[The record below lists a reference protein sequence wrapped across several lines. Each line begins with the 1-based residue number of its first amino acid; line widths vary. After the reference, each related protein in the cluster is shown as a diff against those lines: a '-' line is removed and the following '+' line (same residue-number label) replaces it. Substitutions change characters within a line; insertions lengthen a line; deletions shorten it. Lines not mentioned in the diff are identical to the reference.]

1 MCSDMAELPPFPPEH
16 RTGAL
21 SGESLTCP
29 RCRDVL
35 IPKLEHGVEIDVCS
49 HCSGIWLDRNE
60 LDQLL
65 AAALWELDRYASKI
79 SDQVIEH
86 PSRSSK
92 SIDEVYFGFK
102 NNFGKFLG
110 KLRKSR

>member
-1 MCSDMAELPPFPPEH
+1 MAEPPPFPSEQ
-16 RTGAL
+16 RNRGL

-29 RCRDVL
+29 RCHDLLV
-35 IPKLEHGVEIDVCS
+35 PKLEHGVEIDVCS
-49 HCSGIWLDRNE
+49 HCSGIWLGRNE

-86 PSRSSK
+86 RSRSSE
-92 SIDEVYFGFK
+92 SIDEVFFGFK

-110 KLRKSR
+110 KLRR